1 MGGRNKYKWE
11 KLMLKIPL
19 LAATVVVGMMAMTD
33 GSVAKETKYVN
44 IGTAGIGGDFYPSGG
59 FICNLLNKGRKKYG
73 YHIRCTV
80 ESTAGS
86 VANMRAIQ
94 AGELQVGMAEA
105 ESQYNSYKG
114 IGGFKNSGANKDLR
128 YLFSLQA
135 DVLHV
140 VARKS
145 LGIKNFMDLKGKVVN
160 TGNAGSGTEGLVNS
174 TLKAAY
180 DTTPDKFFKQATKL
194 TSREQAQALC
204 DGKIDAFIY
213 PVGISG
219 ASITEATNTCDA
231 EIVEWNDGKLK
242 KLVNGTDYFSMITIP
257 DGTYKGQKG
266 DRITW
271 GLPATVLAS
280 ANADDEVI
288 YYLVKVVFDNF
299 EDLKKQS
306 SLYTGITRKSA
317 IGNGRT
323 APYHPA
329 ALKYYKEVGLIK

>member
-1 MGGRNKYKWE
+1 MI
-11 KLMLKIPL
+11 KLRVLTAAAAIGVMAMAT
-19 LAATVVVGMMAMTD
+19 AATSQAN
-33 GSVAKETKYVN
+33 ETKYVN

-94 AGELQVGMAEA
+94 AGELEVGMAEA
-105 ESQYNSYKG
+105 ESQFTSWNGTGS
-114 IGGFKNSGANKDLR
+114 FKESGPNKKLR

-140 VARKS
+140 IARKDV
-145 LGIKNFMDLKGKVVN
+145 GAKNFMDLKGKVVN
-160 TGNAGSGTEGLVNS
+160 TGNAGSGTEATINVA
-174 TLKAAY
+174 LKAY
-180 DTTPDKFFKQATKL
+180 GTTADKFFKQATKL

-219 ASITEATNTCDA
+219 ASIAEATNTCDA
-231 EIVEWNDGKLK
+231 VIVEWNDDKIK
-242 KLVNGTDYFSMITIP
+242 KLVNSTDYFSMITIP
-257 DGTYKGQKG
+257 DGTYRGQKG
-266 DRITW
+266 DRTTW

-280 ANADDEVI
+280 ADADDEVI
-288 YYLVKVVFDNF
+288 YNLVKVVFDNF

-306 SLYTGITRKSA
+306 SLYTGITREGA
-317 IGNGRT
+317 VDNGRT

-329 ALKYYKEVGLIK
+329 ALKYYKEVGLVK

>member
-1 MGGRNKYKWE
+1 
-11 KLMLKIPL
+11 MLKTRI
-19 LAATVVVGMMAMTD
+19 LALTAVVAVVSVIAMPGD
-33 GSVAKETKYVN
+33 SEASSTKFVN
-44 IGTAGIGGDFYPSGG
+44 IGTAGIGGDFYPSGT

-86 VANMRAIQ
+86 VANMRSIQ
-94 AGELQVGMAEA
+94 AGELEVGMAEA
-105 ESQYNSYKG
+105 ESQFTSYNGTGS
-114 IGGFKNSGANKDLR
+114 FKEVGPNKDLR

-140 VARKS
+140 VARKDV
-145 LGIKNFMDLKGKVVN
+145 GVKNFLDLKGKIVN
-160 TGNAGSGTEGLVNS
+160 TGNAGSGTEATINVA
-174 TLKAAY
+174 LKAY
-180 DTTPDKFFKQATKL
+180 GTTPKEFFGQATKL

-219 ASITEATNTCDA
+219 ASIAEATNTCDA
-231 EIVEWNDGKLK
+231 EIVEWKDDTIK
-242 KLVNGTDYFSMITIP
+242 KLAADTPYFSMITIP
-257 DGTYKGQKG
+257 DGTYRGQTG
-266 DRITW
+266 DRETW

-306 SLYTGITRKSA
+306 ALYTGITREGA
-317 IGNGRT
+317 VDNGRT

-329 ALKYYKEVGLIK
+329 ALKYYKEVGLIE

>member
-1 MGGRNKYKWE
+1 
-11 KLMLKIPL
+11 MLKSTL
-19 LAATVVVGMMAMTD
+19 LAAAAVFGVMAMAG
-33 GSVAKETKYVN
+33 GSQANETKYVN

-86 VANMRAIQ
+86 TANMRAIQ
-94 AGELQVGMAEA
+94 AGELMVGMAEA
-105 ESQYNSYKG
+105 ESQSNSYNG
-114 IGGFKNSGANKDLR
+114 VGSFKNSGPNKDLR

-145 LGIKNFMDLKGKVVN
+145 LGIKDFMDLKGKVVN
-160 TGNAGSGTEGLVNS
+160 TGNAGSGTEGVVN
-174 TLKAAY
+174 TALKAY
-180 DTTPDKFFKQATKL
+180 GTTPDKFFKQATKL

-219 ASITEATNTCDA
+219 ASITEATNTCEA
-231 EIVEWNDGKLK
+231 EIVEWDDKNIK
-242 KLVNGTDYFSMITIP
+242 KLVDGTDYFSMVTIP

-266 DRITW
+266 DRTTW
-271 GLPATVLAS
+271 GLPATVNAS
-280 ANADDEVI
+280 ADADDEVI

-306 SLYTGITRKSA
+306 SLYTGITREGA
-317 IGNGRT
+317 IDNGRT

-329 ALKYYKEVGLIK
+329 ALRYYKEVGLIK

>member
-1 MGGRNKYKWE
+1 
-11 KLMLKIPL
+11 
-19 LAATVVVGMMAMTD
+19 
-33 GSVAKETKYVN
+33 
-44 IGTAGIGGDFYPSGG
+44 
-59 FICNLLNKGRKKYG
+59 
-73 YHIRCTV
+73 
-80 ESTAGS
+80 
-86 VANMRAIQ
+86 MRAIQ

-105 ESQYNSYKG
+105 ESQFTSWNGTGS
-114 IGGFKNSGANKDLR
+114 FKESGPNKDLR

-145 LGIKNFMDLKGKVVN
+145 VGAKNFMDLKGKVVN
-160 TGNAGSGTEGLVNS
+160 TGNAGSGTEATVNVA
-174 TLKAAY
+174 LKAY
-180 DTTPDKFFKQATKL
+180 GTTPEEFFKQATKL

-231 EIVEWNDGKLK
+231 EIIEWNDDSLK
-242 KLVNGTDYFSMITIP
+242 KLVNGTDYFSMITIL
-257 DGTYKGQKG
+257 DGTYRGQKG
-266 DRITW
+266 DRETW

-280 ANADDEVI
+280 ADADEEVI

-306 SLYTGITRKSA
+306 SLYTGITREGA
-317 IGNGRT
+317 VDNGRT

-329 ALKYYKEVGLIK
+329 ALKYYKEVGLVK

>member
-1 MGGRNKYKWE
+1 
-11 KLMLKIPL
+11 MLKSPL
-19 LAATVVVGMMAMTD
+19 LVAAAAAIVGVMAMAP
-33 GSVAKETKYVN
+33 GSEAKEAKETKYVN

-59 FICNLLNKGRKKYG
+59 FICNLLNKGRKKFG

-114 IGGFKNSGANKDLR
+114 LGSFKDSGPNKDLR

-140 VARKS
+140 IARKDV
-145 LGIKNFMDLKGKVVN
+145 GAKNFMDLKGKIVN
-160 TGNAGSGTEGLVNS
+160 TGNAGSGTEGLVIS

-180 DTTPDKFFKQATKL
+180 GTTPEKFFKQATKL

-219 ASITEATNTCDA
+219 ASITEATNTCEA
-231 EIVEWNDGKLK
+231 EIIEWKDDNLK

-257 DGTYKGQKG
+257 AGTYKGQTE
-266 DRITW
+266 DRTTW
-271 GLPATVLAS
+271 GLPATVAAS
-280 ANADDEVI
+280 ADADDEVI
-288 YYLVKVVFDNF
+288 YNLVKVVFDNF

-306 SLYTGITRKSA
+306 SLYTGITREGA
-317 IGNGRT
+317 IDNGRT

-329 ALKYYKEVGLIK
+329 ALRYYKEVGLIK